1 VSGDGREGDDERSF
15 VEAARRE
22 KRLALEAEGVPAFAY
37 RYERSHTA
45 AEALAVYDDA
55 MGDDGPAV
63 DVAGRIVGLRSQ
75 GKTTFLHLEDG
86 SGRIQVYLKRDV
98 LGDAYGLLQHLDLD
112 DHIGVHGRVFRT
124 RAGEI
129 TIRAENPPPIG
140 DDPNERVRPGSV
152 RTGLI
157 LLTKSLRPLPRGKT
171 RTGDDGTTIF
181 GGLQDPEVRYRQ
193 RYADLAVHPDVRAVF
208 RLRSGAVTWIRRYMD
223 EHGFLEVETPIL
235 QPLYG
240 GAAARPFVTHHNA
253 LDMPLYLR
261 IADELYLKRL
271 LVGGFERVYEIGHDF
286 RNEGMDRTHNPE
298 FTMLEAYQAYADYG
312 DMMTL
317 VEGLVSG
324 VVEHCLGTLRLER
337 HGTTLDFTPPFRRVP
352 FIDGIRERSGLDLRT
367 ASEAEMRAVLRSRG
381 AQDEALA
388 ALAGGRLQDEVF
400 KVVLEP
406 DMVQPT
412 FVIDYPKPLSPLAK
426 EHRHDPALTERF
438 ELFVGGRE
446 LANAFSEL
454 NDPDDQRRRFEDQV
468 GQKAAGNDE
477 TQPYDG
483 DYIRALEYGMPPAGG
498 VGLGI
503 DRLIMLIADQPSI
516 RDVILFPAMRP
527 EA

>member
-1 VSGDGREGDDERSF
+1 VSADPAPSGEDERSF
-15 VEAARRE
+15 VEAARRQ
-22 KRLALEAEGVPAFAY
+22 KRAALEAAGVTPFAY
-37 RYERSHTA
+37 RYERTHTA
-45 AEALAVYDDA
+45 AEALAAYDDA
-55 MGDDGPAV
+55 MGESGPAV
-63 DVAGRIVGLRSQ
+63 AVAGRIVGLRSQ
-75 GKTTFLHLEDG
+75 GKTAFLHVEDG
-86 SGRIQVYLKRDV
+86 SGRIQVYLRRDQ
-98 LGDAYGLLQHLDLD
+98 LGDAYALIERLDLD
-112 DHIGVHGRVFRT
+112 DHVGVRGRLFRT

-129 TIRAENPPPIG
+129 TVRAEHEASEPAL
-140 DDPNERVRPGSV
+140 
-152 RTGLI
+152 T
-157 LLTKSLRPLPRGKT
+157 LLAKSLRPLPRGKT
-171 RTGDDGTTIF
+171 KTGDDGPTTF
-181 GGLQDPEVRYRQ
+181 GGLQDPELRYRQ
-193 RYADLAVHPDVRAVF
+193 RYADLAVHPEVREVF
-208 RLRSGAVTWIRRYMD
+208 RLRARVIAWIRRFLD
-223 EHGFLEVETPIL
+223 DQGFLEVETPIL
-235 QPLYG
+235 QTLYG

-271 LVGGFERVYEIGHDF
+271 LVGGLERVYEIGHDF

-324 VVEHCLGTLRLER
+324 VIRHVWGTAQLER
-337 HGTTLDFTPPFRRVP
+337 LGTTLDFTPPFRRVR
-352 FIDGIRERSGLDLRT
+352 FIDGIRERTGLDLRT
-367 ASEAEMRAVLRSRG
+367 ASEADMRALLRSRG
-381 AQDEALA
+381 GDADEVAGLG
-388 ALAGGRLQDEVF
+388 GGRLQDEVF

-406 DMVQPT
+406 ELVQPT
-412 FVIDYPKPLSPLAK
+412 FVLDYPKPLSPLAK
-426 EHRHDPALTERF
+426 EHRTDPLLTERF
-438 ELFVGGRE
+438 ELFVGGQE

-477 TQPYDG
+477 AQPYDT